1 MSWSSICTYIP
12 LLLGRHKF
20 FVFELLSVNNADN
33 DFYTMLYHTHENVD
47 LPMKVMG
54 DSKHWL
60 HVTNTE
66 YLV

>member
-1 MSWSSICTYIP
+1 M
-12 LLLGRHKF
+12 GRHKF

-47 LPMKVMG
+47 LPMKVKG